1 MTGRLGRLREG
12 YARLGCDAFFSV
24 SPPNNQYLT
33 GFLSSFIEISSVLI
47 VTDNE
52 ALFLT
57 DSRYTEQAEAQVSGC
72 EVIEIKGDQLLRC
85 GERLSDLGVKKA
97 AYDPATLT
105 IDEMSR
111 FQTACKAEVVADKT
125 LVSTMRM
132 IKSPEEI
139 TALRAASELAEGVL
153 ADLLPT
159 LEEGLTERE
168 LAAQFEYEFKKRGA
182 SGASFD
188 TIALFGPRSSLP
200 HGEPGG
206 TCVKAGDVILLDFG
220 CRYAGYCSDLTRT
233 YGFGTIPGAW
243 FEEVYSL
250 VLAAQMIALEAV
262 RAGVTCREVDATARN
277 LIAEG
282 GYGAYFGHGLGHGV
296 GIEIH
301 EAPRLNPE
309 SEVVLE
315 EGMVVTVEPGIYLPG
330 QGGVRIEDLIVV
342 TGDGCDILSS
352 APKELRVL
360 AS

>member
-1 MTGRLGRLREG
+1 MSGRIDRLREG

-47 VTDNE
+47 VTDTE

-105 IDEMSR
+105 VDEMNR

-153 ADLLPT
+153 ADVLPT
-159 LEEGLTERE
+159 FEEGLTERE

-206 TCVKAGDVILLDFG
+206 TCLKRGDVILLDFG

-243 FEEVYSL
+243 FEEAYSL

-309 SEVVLE
+309 SEIVLE

-352 APKELRVL
+352 TPKELKVL